1 MKIELQNI
9 GMIKNASFKHNDLTI
24 ICGENNTGKTYA
36 TYTFYGFLEFLKD
49 FNNSFLFLMPDVKIE
64 AYPITIDHY
73 DYAIINGNAKDVIK
87 KTCLYISAKFSYTL
101 PELLAG
107 DEYKFKDSIFQLLL
121 DKYVLEKFKN
131 SKEGDICYIRD
142 DKLYV
147 QIKDNRKSI
156 NKVIMLSNFINERII
171 EEIIKCYQDKLA
183 SNVFIMSIERT
194 GASMFE
200 RELAINQNEVLEHIK
215 KNENN
220 IQSKDDI
227 YKIIRTYT
235 SKYPRPVRD
244 NVLFIRTLPDKVKQK
259 SFLVKNE
266 NKNPTYDEILELFN
280 QIAGGKYIISDYGGI
295 EFAPGAKKR
304 VTKGKY
310 SIQSC
315 SGSVRSLLMLNF
327 YLNHEIKLGDLL
339 IIDEPELNLH
349 PKNQILLGRLF
360 ALLINIGVKVF
371 ITTHSDYI
379 IRELSNCIM
388 LNNLEDD
395 KISNLKDSVFNN
407 KYSPN
412 MKLDPKRVSVYI
424 SKEEKD
430 NYLHEVNIY
439 KDTGIELE
447 TFNSVIEAQ
456 NDNQSDLYLLMD

>member
-1 MKIELQNI
+1 M
-9 GMIKNASFKHNDLTI
+9 
-24 ICGENNTGKTYA
+24 
-36 TYTFYGFLEFLKD
+36 
-49 FNNSFLFLMPDVKIE
+49 
-64 AYPITIDHY
+64 
-73 DYAIINGNAKDVIK
+73 
-87 KTCLYISAKFSYTL
+87 YISAKFSYTL

-327 YLNHEIKLGDLL
+327 YLHHEIKLGDLL

-360 ALLINIGVKVF
+360 ALLINIGIKVF

-395 KISNLKDSVFNN
+395 KISNLKDIVFNN